1 VSTFR
6 GYRRGAKAVVMLTEI
21 RAANF
26 AKRIADH
33 LMMVFDLGER
43 DPSALKRAA
52 LEGISVWPA
61 NS

>member
-1 VSTFR
+1 
-6 GYRRGAKAVVMLTEI
+6 MLTEI